1 MITIHNEQLSATVAL
16 RGAELN
22 SLGYQG
28 LEYIYPSEEQLWGK
42 SAPLL
47 FPITGSV
54 NGDTYTHK
62 GVLYHMDKH
71 GFAQE
76 SLFTVVEHTDAR
88 AVLRLKEN
96 EQTLAQYP
104 FRFCLDVVYELTG
117 NALSVRYIV
126 KNDSDEPMYFS
137 IGAHEGYYTPEGIED
152 YDVIFDE
159 AVTLDSTPLYG
170 PLVTDLRTRIVTNSK
185 VLPLYDKYFVSDA
198 LVFEGVSC
206 RGLTLR
212 NRKNEKSVHVSFPFA
227 KNLLLW
233 HKPSAPYMCIE
244 PWAGIPD
251 RLGKGKE
258 LSKKEGIMSLGVGQE
273 YSGEH
278 TITVLALP
286 TSL

>member
-16 RGAELN
+16 RGAELK
-22 SLGYQG
+22 SLVYQG